1 MNRRLLATVLTA
13 LALAAVA
20 VTAQQPST
28 PPERPIQRLDPA
40 PLPTAPVTIQ
50 KRQLSNGLR
59 VWLVE
64 QHELPVVQM
73 SLLVPAG
80 TGADPRTRYGAA
92 SLTASML
99 TEGAGARS
107 AVEIADAVDAMLANL
122 WASSD
127 VDSTSLQLYVPL
139 ERLTEAL
146 AIMADAAERPT
157 FPKPELETL
166 RQQRLA
172 TLRNARGNPDAI
184 GSLAFARFAFGAA
197 HRSAAPLVGTLD
209 SIAALTP
216 DDLRAFHQ
224 ATYRPADSTLVVV
237 GDVTAERLMPLLE
250 THFGKWQPGAPA
262 GGGTGAAAADVPPPA
277 RQLLL
282 IDMPGPQSRIV
293 AGRVGGPNSVADFYP
308 MQVVNT
314 IVKGR
319 LSSDRNAAVR
329 DYTAGVRAGFDL
341 RKSHTP
347 FLVATAA
354 QAEKT
359 GEALKALLDELAAV
373 VKGVPPEELA
383 RAKEDLTRDF
393 PKTFEVP
400 GRLSSR
406 LRVLQSLATYALPD
420 DYFTNFAKAIEA
432 VGAADVARV
441 AKQYMD
447 PDHLTI
453 VIVGERKAIEPSIRP
468 LNLGSPKDVSVDE
481 LFAAPR

>member
-13 LALAAVA
+13 SAQAAVA

-28 PPERPIQRLDPA
+28 PPERPIQRLETG
-40 PLPTAPVTIQ
+40 PLPTAPATIQ
-50 KRQLSNGLR
+50 KRQLGNGLR

-80 TGADPRTRYGAA
+80 TGADPRNRYGVA

-146 AIMADAAERPT
+146 AIMADAAQRPT
-157 FPKPELETL
+157 FPKPEFETL
-166 RQQRLA
+166 RQQRLS

-184 GSLAFARFAFGAA
+184 ASLAFARFAYGPA
-197 HRSAAPLVGTLD
+197 HRSGSPLVGTLD

-224 ATYRPADSTLVVV
+224 TTYRPGTSTLVVV
-237 GDVTAERLMPLLE
+237 GDITPDRLMPLLE
-250 THFGKWQPGAPA
+250 TQFGKWQPAAP
-262 GGGTGAAAADVPPPA
+262 GGAARDAAAEAQRPA
-277 RQLLL
+277 RQLLVV
-282 IDMPGPQSRIV
+282 DMPGPQTRIV
-293 AGRVGGPNSVADFYP
+293 AGSAGGPNSVAGFYP
-308 MQVVNT
+308 MQVLNT
-314 IVKGR
+314 IVKAR
-319 LSSDRNAAVR
+319 LSSDRNVALR

-341 RKSHTP
+341 RKSQTP
-347 FLVATAA
+347 FVVATAA

-359 GEALKALLDELAAV
+359 GEALKALVDELAAI

-383 RAKEDLTRDF
+383 RAKDDLARDF
-393 PKTFEVP
+393 PKTWEVP

-406 LRVLQSLATYALPD
+406 LRVLQSLATYGLPD
-420 DYFTNFAKAIEA
+420 DYFTNFAPAIQA
-432 VGAADVARV
+432 VSAADIARV
-441 AKQYMD
+441 AKEYMD

-453 VIVGERKAIEPSIRP
+453 VIVGERKTVDPSVRP
-468 LNLGSPKDVSVDE
+468 LNLGSPREVSVDE
-481 LFAAPR
+481 LFAPAR

>member
-1 MNRRLLATVLTA
+1 MDRCFLGLVIAGA
-13 LALAAVA
+13 LAIGSVSG
-20 VTAQQPST
+20 QQPST
-28 PPERPIQRLDPA
+28 PPQRPVQRTDPG
-40 PLPTAPVTIQ
+40 PLATSPLTIQ

-80 TGADPRTRYGAA
+80 TAADPRGRYGAA

-99 TEGAGARS
+99 TEGAGSRS

-139 ERLTEAL
+139 ERLAEAL
-146 AIMADAAERPT
+146 AIMADAAQRPT

-184 GSLAFARFAFGAA
+184 GSLAFARFSYGAA
-197 HRSAAPLVGTLD
+197 HRSGSPLVGTLD
-209 SIAALTP
+209 SIAALTS

-224 ATYRPADSTLVVV
+224 STYRPGTSTLVVV
-237 GDVTAERLMPLLE
+237 GDITADAAMPPPQN
-250 THFGKWQPGAPA
+250 HFGKWEARARAESARDGGSADAPR
-262 GGGTGAAAADVPPPA
+262 PS
-277 RQLLL
+277 RQLM
-282 IDMPGPQSRIV
+282 IVDMPGPQSRIV
-293 AGRVGGPNSVADFYP
+293 VGGVGGPNSMAEFYP
-308 MQVVNT
+308 IQVLQA
-314 IVKGR
+314 IVRGR
-319 LSSDRNAAVR
+319 FNSDRNLALR

-341 RKSHTP
+341 RKSASP
-347 FLVATAA
+347 FVVAAAA

-359 GEALKALLDELAAV
+359 GEALKAVVDELAAV
-373 VKGVPPEELA
+373 AKGVAPDELA
-383 RAKEDLTRDF
+383 RVKEDLVRDF
-393 PKTFEVP
+393 PKTFDVP

-406 LRVLQSLATYALPD
+406 LRVLQSLAVYGLPD
-420 DYFTNFAKAIEA
+420 DFYANYAASIQA
-432 VGAADVARV
+432 VTAADIERA

-453 VIVGERKAIEPSIRP
+453 VIVGDRKTVEPSVRA
-468 LNLGSPKDVSVDE
+468 LNLGTMADVSVDQ
-481 LFAAPR
+481 LFAGR